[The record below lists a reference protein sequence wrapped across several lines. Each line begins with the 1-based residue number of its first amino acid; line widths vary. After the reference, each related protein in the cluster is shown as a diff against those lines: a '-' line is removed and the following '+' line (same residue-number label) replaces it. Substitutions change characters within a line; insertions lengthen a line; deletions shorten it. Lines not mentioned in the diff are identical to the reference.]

1 MAQAARTN
9 TTRFPIA
16 ATAREAEVIDMETGE
31 IITAA
36 EAHRRALLR
45 REWVAYRMDGEVA

>member
-1 MAQAARTN
+1 MAQAARSN

-16 ATAREAEVIDMETGE
+16 ASREAEVIDMETGE

-36 EAHRRALLR
+36 EAHRRAMLR
-45 REWVAYRMDGEVA
+45 AEWAAYGLDGEKA

>member
-1 MAQAARTN
+1 MAQAARSL

-16 ATAREAEVIDMETGE
+16 ATSSAEVTCLDTGE

-36 EAHRRALLR
+36 EARRRAMLR
-45 REWVAYRMDGEVA
+45 KAWAACAQDGSAL

>member
-1 MAQAARTN
+1 MAQAAHTN

-16 ATAREAEVIDMETGE
+16 ASREAEVIDMETGE

-36 EAHRRALLR
+36 QAHRRALLR
-45 REWVAYRMDGEVA
+45 AEWSAYGLNGEKA